1 MILLT
6 QIEVAKDLLNKD
18 DATIIGVLLAVIAVL
33 LFAIGMLWREKLKD
47 QAYIRDQDK
56 ENMKILET
64 LTMNMNLVGNDVG
77 IIRDTTGNTNT
88 MAKNILEAIKERLK
102 H

>member
-1 MILLT
+1 MVLFT

-18 DATIIGVLLAVIAVL
+18 DATIIGVLLAFIVVL
-33 LFAIGMLWREKLKD
+33 LFAVGILWRDKLKD
-47 QAYIRDQDK
+47 QAYIREQDR

-77 IIRDTTGNTNT
+77 TIKNTTGETHV
-88 MAKNILEAIKERLK
+88 KVDNILEAIRERLK